1 MEIDMDTAKVC
12 DVGGR
17 ERNEDSVTEN
27 LTKDGGCF
35 AVADGLGGHTGGDIA
50 SACVTEAFAKAYFK
64 YEPRGSDGLREL
76 FSEAQDKLLE
86 RADAEGKKGMRTTMA
101 ALIIFGNTAVWGHIG
116 DSRLYHFRDGSM
128 VHVTADHSVAYLSY
142 LNGEISYEEIKD
154 SPDQNRLIRCMGTPE
169 KFKPDI
175 AEPISI
181 EAGDAFL
188 LCTDGFWEHISEKEM
203 ESSLKK
209 SATASRWLAK
219 MVRTVKKNIK
229 DVPNCDNYSAITIF
243 V

>member
-1 MEIDMDTAKVC
+1 MDTAKVC

-17 ERNEDSVTEN
+17 DRNEDSVTEN
-27 LTKDGGCF
+27 LLRDGGCF

-50 SACVTEAFAKAYFK
+50 SACVTEALREAFYK
-64 YEPRGSDGLREL
+64 YKPRGSDGLREL
-76 FSEAQDKLLE
+76 FSAAQDKLLKKAE
-86 RADAEGKKGMRTTMA
+86 AEGKKGMRTTMA
-101 ALIIFGNTAVWGHIG
+101 ALIIYGNTAVWGHIG
-116 DSRLYHFRDGSM
+116 DSRLYHFRDGSAA
-128 VHVTADHSVAYLSY
+128 HVTADHSVAYMSY
-142 LNGEISYEEIKD
+142 LSGEISYDGIKD

-181 EAGDAFL
+181 EPGDAFL
-188 LCTDGFWEHISEKEM
+188 LCTDGFWENISKEEI

-229 DVPNCDNYSAITIF
+229 NIQGCDNYSAITVF